1 MKKFFMTL
9 AVVMIA
15 VCANAQVYL
24 GGNVGIASVDYGGD
38 DDETIYS
45 LLPEIGYK
53 FNDNWAAGVMFGWS
67 KAGLKTYNGEF
78 DTQEEIKA
86 KTFELNPYARFTF
99 LHGKLINVFCDGG
112 FGYKHYYGTKDANAD
127 LWSIGLRPGVEL
139 KLNKFSL
146 IAHIGFV
153 GYQKYD
159 HDNGYESSAWGMDFD
174 GNNISLGV
182 YYNF

>member
-67 KAGLKTYNGEF
+67 KAGLQIDNGEF
-78 DTQEEIKA
+78 ATSERLTTH
-86 KTFELNPYARFTF
+86 TFE
-99 LHGKLINVFCDGG
+99 
-112 FGYKHYYGTKDANAD
+112 
-127 LWSIGLRPGVEL
+127 
-139 KLNKFSL
+139 
-146 IAHIGFV
+146 
-153 GYQKYD
+153 
-159 HDNGYESSAWGMDFD
+159 
-174 GNNISLGV
+174 ISP
-182 YYNF
+182 

>member
-67 KAGLKTYNGEF
+67 KAGLQIDNGEF
-78 DTQEEIKA
+78 AIHQSVLLLTHLKSAPMHVIHSCTANLSMYSVKVVSDTS
-86 KTFELNPYARFTF
+86 TTTELTTYC
-99 LHGKLINVFCDGG
+99 L
-112 FGYKHYYGTKDANAD
+112 
-127 LWSIGLRPGVEL
+127 
-139 KLNKFSL
+139 
-146 IAHIGFV
+146 
-153 GYQKYD
+153 
-159 HDNGYESSAWGMDFD
+159 
-174 GNNISLGV
+174 
-182 YYNF
+182 

>member
-53 FNDNWAAGVMFGWS
+53 H
-67 KAGLKTYNGEF
+67 YNG
-78 DTQEEIKA
+78 
-86 KTFELNPYARFTF
+86 
-99 LHGKLINVFCDGG
+99 
-112 FGYKHYYGTKDANAD
+112 AD
-127 LWSIGLRPGVEL
+127 DVLSIGLKPGVEL
-139 KLNKFSL
+139 KVDKFSL
-146 IAHIGFV
+146 VARVGFIG
-153 GYQKYD
+153 YTKN
-159 HDNGYESSAWGMDFD
+159 DNTDVSAWGMDFD

>member
-53 FNDNWAAGVMFGWS
+53 FNDNWLPVLCS
-67 KAGLKTYNGEF
+67 DGLRLDSRLTMASLLHQSALLLTHLKSALCTLYIPAQQTYQRICE
-78 DTQEEIKA
+78 
-86 KTFELNPYARFTF
+86 
-99 LHGKLINVFCDGG
+99 GG
-112 FGYKHYYGTKDANAD
+112 FGYKHYNGAD
-127 LWSIGLRPGVEL
+127 DVLSIGLNR
-139 KLNKFSL
+139 
-146 IAHIGFV
+146 A
-153 GYQKYD
+153 
-159 HDNGYESSAWGMDFD
+159 
-174 GNNISLGV
+174 
-182 YYNF
+182 

>member
-67 KAGLKTYNGEF
+67 KACLLYTS
-78 DTQEEIKA
+78 
-86 KTFELNPYARFTF
+86 
-99 LHGKLINVFCDGG
+99 DG
-112 FGYKHYYGTKDANAD
+112 AD
-127 LWSIGLRPGVEL
+127 E
-139 KLNKFSL
+139 
-146 IAHIGFV
+146 
-153 GYQKYD
+153 
-159 HDNGYESSAWGMDFD
+159 
-174 GNNISLGV
+174 
-182 YYNF
+182 

>member
-67 KAGLKTYNGEF
+67 KAGLQIDNGEF
-78 DTQEEIKA
+78 ATSERLLLTHLKSAPMHVIHSCTANLSTYSAKVVSDTS
-86 KTFELNPYARFTF
+86 TTTELTTYC
-99 LHGKLINVFCDGG
+99 L
-112 FGYKHYYGTKDANAD
+112 
-127 LWSIGLRPGVEL
+127 
-139 KLNKFSL
+139 
-146 IAHIGFV
+146 
-153 GYQKYD
+153 
-159 HDNGYESSAWGMDFD
+159 
-174 GNNISLGV
+174 
-182 YYNF
+182 

>member
-67 KAGLKTYNGEF
+67 KAGLQIDNGEF
-78 DTQEEIKA
+78 ATSERLTTH
-86 KTFELNPYARFTF
+86 TFEISPLCTLYIPAQQTYQR
-99 LHGKLINVFCDGG
+99 I
-112 FGYKHYYGTKDANAD
+112 
-127 LWSIGLRPGVEL
+127 LRRWFRIQAL
-139 KLNKFSL
+139 QRS
-146 IAHIGFV
+146 
-153 GYQKYD
+153 
-159 HDNGYESSAWGMDFD
+159 
-174 GNNISLGV
+174 
-182 YYNF
+182 

>member
-99 LHGKLINVFCDGG
+99 LHGKPVGGINLVR
-112 FGYKHYYGTKDANAD
+112 T
-127 LWSIGLRPGVEL
+127 
-139 KLNKFSL
+139 
-146 IAHIGFV
+146 
-153 GYQKYD
+153 
-159 HDNGYESSAWGMDFD
+159 
-174 GNNISLGV
+174 
-182 YYNF
+182 